1 MNYRKLIIE
10 MLEMADE
17 RRLRLVYIY
26 IRALLGLA

>member
-26 IRALLGLA
+26 LRALLGLS